1 MSAAVVIKHGISCEA
16 KVADIPVSEHLFWV
30 VSHGGK
36 EYRVDVGVMASNAA
50 KKRVF
55 SVRKGSEI
63 LFKGTGYKTAQEIVE
78 LMCGV
83 IAGTEKVGTIRMFVK

>member
-1 MSAAVVIKHGISCEA
+1 MSTPVVIKHGISCEA

-30 VSHGGK
+30 VSHGGA
-36 EYRVDVGVMASNAA
+36 EYRIDVGVMASNAA

-63 LFKGTGYKTAQEIVE
+63 LCKGTGYKKAQEVVE
-78 LMCGV
+78 LMGGV
-83 IAGTEKVGTIRMFVK
+83 IAGTQKVGNIRIFVK